1 MLLRRVK
8 CGLQSLQRAGVLVPR
23 AAVPP
28 AQRAW
33 PLTALARPSSDE
45 GLDASAIEEAQVD
58 VAVASTAPLLEAAV
72 GGRTVEAAAPAVDV
86 AAESAVDVAAES
98 AVDVAAETAVDV
110 AAESAVDVAADPPLG
125 GSSPQEAHPRT
136 DEQSLER
143 LRRQAPPVC
152 VLYQDEGDTRIPDQV
167 LGSHVWGVL
176 LRLRLAGHDAYI
188 VGGALRDVLLGKTPK
203 DIDILT
209 TAAPQRVCKLFR
221 QARCVGRAF
230 PICHVPAGDRVL
242 EVSSFSTSLA
252 PGSPPLPPDTAERL
266 RTSPGAPGSAKQR
279 GSRRRAK
286 AAREA
291 GEAEEAKASAP
302 SATLSWAD
310 ARRSNALQRDFTV
323 NALMYDPFRYAQAP
337 GCG

>member
-1 MLLRRVK
+1 MLLRRVH
-8 CGLQSLQRAGVLVPR
+8 CGLQSLRKAGVLGPR

-28 AQRAW
+28 VQRAW

-58 VAVASTAPLLEAAV
+58 VAVASTAPLLEAAA
-72 GGRTVEAAAPAVDV
+72 GGRAVEAAAPAVDV
-86 AAESAVDVAAES
+86 AAESG
-98 AVDVAAETAVDV
+98 
-110 AAESAVDVAADPPLG
+110 VDVAADPPLG
-125 GSSPQEAHPRT
+125 VPSPPEAHPRT

-143 LRRQAPPVC
+143 LRRQAPPAC

>member
-58 VAVASTAPLLEAAV
+58 VAVASTAPLLEAAA
-72 GGRTVEAAAPAVDV
+72 GGRAVEAAAPAVDV
-86 AAESAVDVAAES
+86 AAESG
-98 AVDVAAETAVDV
+98 
-110 AAESAVDVAADPPLG
+110 VDVAADPPLG
-125 GSSPQEAHPRT
+125 VPSPPEAHPRT

-143 LRRQAPPVC
+143 LRRQAPPAC

-337 GCG
+337 GYGCYSLIFS